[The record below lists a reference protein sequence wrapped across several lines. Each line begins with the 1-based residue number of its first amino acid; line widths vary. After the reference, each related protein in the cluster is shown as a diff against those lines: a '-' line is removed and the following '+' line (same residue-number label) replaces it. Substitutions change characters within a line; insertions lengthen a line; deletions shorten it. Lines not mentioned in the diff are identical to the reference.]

1 MDDGVRR
8 DIASLR
14 TKLAYGFGS
23 IAFGVKDNGFSYFLL
38 IFYNQVVGLPAIWV
52 GSAIAIALA
61 VDAFA
66 DPVIGQ
72 ISDNW
77 RSRLGRRHP
86 FMYAAAVPVAIGY
99 WFVWNPP
106 GGWSQEWLF
115 CYLIAIAIV
124 VRTVIAVYEIPST
137 ALVAELT
144 PDYDQ
149 RTSFLSY
156 RYLFGWLGGL
166 AMQLLAYGVFLVPVL
181 GHPIGL
187 QNPVGYSRYGLTAS
201 LLMMAAILISAA
213 GTQKFVPYFTVP
225 PKRKIPF
232 TEVVREMAQSLNH
245 RSFIVLSVSAL
256 FSSVAAGTL
265 AALNNYFNVFF
276 WGLSS
281 GKIFF
286 LSLTVVAS
294 PIVAIFVSTPLSRA
308 IGKKQAAIT
317 FWISSTVFGWIPMG
331 ARLLG
336 LFPEN
341 SDKALMPLLIFFTT
355 IATML
360 SISSS
365 VTISSMLADVVEDS
379 QRRTG
384 RRSEG
389 LFFSANSFILKAIS
403 GSGALMAGFLLAL
416 AHFPAKA
423 NPATLDPEI
432 PRHLAL
438 VYMPTV
444 FGLYVVALICLSF
457 YRIDRAKHEEN
468 IRQLAEEAL
477 HAPVPIGLEGVR
489 TPEHGDPADDIAP

>member
-1 MDDGVRR
+1 MSGASYGVTPTPEVRR
-8 DIASLR
+8 EIASLR
-14 TKLAYGFGS
+14 TKLFYGFGS

-38 IFYNQVVGLPAIWV
+38 IFYNQVIGLPALWV

-86 FMYAAAVPVAIGY
+86 FMYGAAIPVAIGY

-106 GGWSQEWLF
+106 SGWSQEALF
-115 CYLIAIAIV
+115 YYLIAIAIA

-166 AMQLLAYGVFLVPVL
+166 TMQLLAYGLFLVPSLHYRV
-181 GHPIGL
+181 GL

-201 LLMMAAILISAA
+201 LLMVAAIVISAA
-213 GTQKFVPYFTVP
+213 GTQKFVRYFVTVP
-225 PKRKIPF
+225 KRSLTLRQALK
-232 TEVVREMAQSLNH
+232 EMAESLNH
-245 RSFIVLSVSAL
+245 RSFIVLSISAL

-281 GKIFF
+281 GEIFF

-294 PIVAIFVSTPLSRA
+294 PIVAIFVSTPLSSL
-308 IGKKQAAIT
+308 IGKKRAAIA

-331 ARLLG
+331 ARLLN
-336 LFPEN
+336 LFPVN
-341 SDKALMPLLIFFTT
+341 GAPILRPLLIFFTT

-403 GSGALMAGFLLAL
+403 GSGALMAGTLLAL

-423 NPATLDPEI
+423 NPASLDPEI
-432 PRHLAL
+432 PRQLAL
-438 VYMPTV
+438 LYMPSV
-444 FGLYVVALICLSF
+444 FALYAIALVCLSF
-457 YRIDRAKHEEN
+457 YRIDRGTHEEN
-468 IRQLAEEAL
+468 LRVLAEAAARS
-477 HAPVPIGLEGVR
+477 AP
-489 TPEHGDPADDIAP
+489 GDVT

>member
-1 MDDGVRR
+1 MTVATIVPAVPDDVRR

-14 TKLAYGFGS
+14 TKFFYGFGS
-23 IAFGVKDNGFSYFLL
+23 VAFGVKDNGFSYFLL
-38 IFYNQVVGLPAIWV
+38 LFYNQVVGLPAIWV

-66 DPVIGQ
+66 DPIIGQ

-86 FMYAAAVPVAIGY
+86 FMYGAALPVAVGY

-106 GGWSQEWLF
+106 QGWSRGAMF
-115 CYLIAIAIV
+115 CYLIGIAIV
-124 VRTVIAVYEIPST
+124 VRTLIATYEIPST

-166 AMQLLAYGVFLVPVL
+166 GVQLLAYGVFLVPAL
-181 GHPIGL
+181 GYPVGL
-187 QNPVGYSRYGLTAS
+187 QNPIGYSHYGLAAS

-213 GTQKFVPYFTVP
+213 GTQKFVPYFAVP
-225 PKRKIPF
+225 VKRSLSLRR
-232 TEVVREMAQSLNH
+232 VLSEMAETLNH
-245 RSFIVLSVSAL
+245 RSFIVLAISAL

-265 AALNNYFNVFF
+265 AALNNYFNAFF

-281 GKIFF
+281 GQIFF

-294 PIVAIFVSTPLSRA
+294 PVVAIFVSTPVSRV
-308 IGKKQAAIT
+308 IGKKRAAIW
-317 FWISSTVFGWIPMG
+317 FWILSTVFGWIPMG
-331 ARLLG
+331 ARLLD
-336 LFPEN
+336 LFPPN
-341 SDKALMPLLIFFTT
+341 GSSLLMPLLIFFTT

-360 SISSS
+360 SISSA

-379 QRRTG
+379 QRQTG

-423 NPATLDPEI
+423 DPATLDPEI
-432 PRHLAL
+432 PRHLAM
-438 VYMPTV
+438 VYIPSV
-444 FGLYVVALICLSF
+444 FALYAIALLCLSF
-457 YRIDRAKHEEN
+457 YRIDRDTHEEN
-468 IRQLAEEAL
+468 LRVLAEAAARS
-477 HAPVPIGLEGVR
+477 AP
-489 TPEHGDPADDIAP
+489 GDVT

>member
-1 MDDGVRR
+1 MTAPSVVPVIPQEVQRE
-8 DIASLR
+8 ISSLR
-14 TKLAYGFGS
+14 TKLFYGFGS

-38 IFYNQVVGLPAIWV
+38 IFYNQVVGLPAFWV

-61 VDAFA
+61 VDAFV

-77 RSRLGRRHP
+77 HSRLGRRHP
-86 FMYAAAVPVAIGY
+86 FMYGAAVPVAIGY

-106 GGWSQEWLF
+106 AGWSQNALF
-115 CYLIAIAIV
+115 YYLIAIAIA
-124 VRTVIAVYEIPST
+124 VRSVIAVYEIPST

-149 RTSFLSY
+149 RTSFFSY
-156 RYLFGWLGGL
+156 RFLFGWLGGL
-166 AMQLLAYGVFLVPVL
+166 AMQLLAYGVFLVPSLHYRV
-181 GHPIGL
+181 GL

-201 LLMMAAILISAA
+201 LMMVAAIVISAA
-213 GTQKFVPYFTVP
+213 GTQKFVRYFVTVP
-225 PKRKIPF
+225 RRSVPF
-232 TEVVREMAQSLNH
+232 RQVLKEMGESLNH
-245 RSFIVLSVSAL
+245 RSFIVLSISAL

-281 GKIFF
+281 GQIFL

-308 IGKKQAAIT
+308 IGKKRAAIA

-331 ARLLG
+331 ARLLD
-336 LFPEN
+336 LFPRN
-341 SDKALMPLLIFFTT
+341 GAPVLMPLLIFFTT

-379 QRRTG
+379 QRKTG

-403 GSGALMAGFLLAL
+403 GSGALMAGVLLAL

-432 PRHLAL
+432 PRQLAL
-438 VYMPTV
+438 FYMPSV
-444 FGLYVVALICLSF
+444 FALYAIALVCLSF
-457 YRIDRAKHEEN
+457 YRIDRGTHEEN
-468 IRQLAEEAL
+468 LRVLAEAAARS
-477 HAPVPIGLEGVR
+477 AP
-489 TPEHGDPADDIAP
+489 GDVT

>member
-1 MDDGVRR
+1 MTVATIIPTVPEDVRR

-14 TKLAYGFGS
+14 TKLFYGFGS

-106 GGWSQEWLF
+106 GGWSQQALF
-115 CYLIAIAIV
+115 YYLIAIAIV
-124 VRTVIAVYEIPST
+124 VRTLIAVYEIPST

-166 AMQLLAYGVFLVPVL
+166 GIQLLAYGVFLVPAL

-201 LLMMAAILISAA
+201 ILMMLAILVSAA
-213 GTQKFVPYFTVP
+213 GTQKFVRYFAVV
-225 PKRKIPF
+225 PKRSLPF
-232 TEVVREMAQSLNH
+232 GQVLREMKESLNH
-245 RSFIVLSVSAL
+245 TSFIVLSISAL

-281 GKIFF
+281 AQIFF

-294 PIVAIFVSTPLSRA
+294 PIVAIFVSTPVSRV
-308 IGKKQAAIT
+308 IGKKRAAIL
-317 FWISSTVFGWIPMG
+317 FWISSTAFGWLPMG
-331 ARLLG
+331 ARLLN
-336 LFPEN
+336 LFPAN
-341 SDKALMPLLIFFTT
+341 GAPILMPLLIFFTT

-360 SISSS
+360 SISSA

-379 QRRTG
+379 QRKTG

-403 GSGALMAGFLLAL
+403 GSGALMAGLLLSL

-432 PRHLAL
+432 PRQLAL
-438 VYMPTV
+438 YYMPSV
-444 FGLYVVALICLSF
+444 FALYAIALVCLSF
-457 YRIDRAKHEEN
+457 YRIDRNTHEEN
-468 IRQLAEEAL
+468 LRVLAEAAARS
-477 HAPVPIGLEGVR
+477 AP
-489 TPEHGDPADDIAP
+489 GDVT